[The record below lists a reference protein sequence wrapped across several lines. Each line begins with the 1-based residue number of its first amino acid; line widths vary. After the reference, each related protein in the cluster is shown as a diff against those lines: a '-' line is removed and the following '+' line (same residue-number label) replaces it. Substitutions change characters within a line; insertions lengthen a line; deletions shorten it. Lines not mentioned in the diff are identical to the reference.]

1 LVSRLVIVSNRVV
14 VPEPGKS
21 APPGG
26 LAVAVR
32 AALKNRSGLWFG
44 WSGKVDDGPDVAPK
58 VVVRDNI
65 TYVVTD
71 LSTADYQEYYNG
83 FANRVLWPI
92 LHYRVDLAE
101 FSRSDLTGYLRVN
114 GLFADQLAKLLEPDD
129 IIWVH
134 DYHLIPLARELR
146 QRGFN
151 NPIGFFLHIPC
162 PPPDLLFTIPRQEQ
176 SLGVLSHYDL
186 VGFQTENDRANYGRY
201 LAMSK
206 ATVSRDGT
214 AYSVDGRVTRIG
226 AFPVGIET
234 RDYAALAEG
243 AESSPFTKEVEHSL
257 AGRKLF
263 LGVDRLDYSKGI
275 IHRLEAFGH
284 FLEHDETWNN
294 RVTLLQITPK
304 SREEIPE
311 YMDMVRAV
319 NELVGSVNGRLGE
332 AAWVPIRYINRSYSR
347 TDLAGLFRLSAAA
360 LVTPLRDG
368 MNLVAK
374 EFVAAQNP
382 ADPGVLILSQFAG
395 AAAELDAAVIVNPH
409 ETEGMAAA
417 MKQALEMPLEER
429 QSRHASMY
437 SVIEKNDIDRWAE
450 TFLSRLADTR
460 RSFLIGQLRSLFT
473 T

>member
-1 LVSRLVIVSNRVV
+1 VIVSNRVII
-14 VPEPGKS
+14 PEPGKP

-26 LAVAVR
+26 LAVAVH
-32 AALKNRSGLWFG
+32 AALKNREGLWFG
-44 WSGKVDDGPDVAPK
+44 WSGKVDDSPDLEPTISVQGK
-58 VVVRDNI
+58 I

-71 LSTADYQEYYNG
+71 LSTGDYQEYYNG

-101 FSRSDLTGYLRVN
+101 FNRSDLTGYLRVN

-162 PPPDLLFTIPRQEQ
+162 PPPDLLFTIPHQEL

-201 LAMSK
+201 LAVSK

-234 RDYAALAEG
+234 REYAELAKT
-243 AESSPFTKEVEHSL
+243 AESSPIAREVRDSL
-257 AGRKLF
+257 SGRKLF

-284 FLEHDETWNN
+284 FLENDAQWSNK
-294 RVTLLQITPK
+294 VTLLQITPK
-304 SREEIPE
+304 SRGEIQE
-311 YMDMVRAV
+311 YHDMARAV
-319 NELVGSVNGRLGE
+319 NELVGGLNGRLGE
-332 AAWVPIRYINRSYSR
+332 AAWTPIRYINRSYSR
-347 TDLAGLFRLSAAA
+347 TDLAGIFRQSAAA

-374 EFVAAQNP
+374 EFVAAQDP
-382 ADPGVLILSQFAG
+382 DDPGVLILSQFAG
-395 AAAELDAAVIVNPH
+395 AAAELDAALIVNPH

-417 MKQALEMPLEER
+417 MKRALEMPLDER
-429 QSRHASMY
+429 RDRHARMY
-437 SVIEKNDIDRWAE
+437 ASIEKYDIDWWAE
-450 TFLSRLADTR
+450 TFLAKLADTR
-460 RSFLIGQLRSLFT
+460 RSFLIGQLRSLFN
-473 T
+473 

>member
-1 LVSRLVIVSNRVV
+1 MSRLVIVSNRVV
-14 VPEPGKS
+14 VPEPGKPP
-21 APPGG
+21 PPGG
-26 LAVAVR
+26 LAVAVH
-32 AALKNRSGLWFG
+32 AALKDREGLWFG
-44 WSGKVDDGPDVAPK
+44 WSGKVDDGPNVEPVVA
-58 VVVRDNI
+58 VRDKI

-101 FSRSDLTGYLRVN
+101 FNRSDLTGYLRVN

-206 ATVSRDGT
+206 ATVSRDGL

-234 RDYAALAEG
+234 REYAGLAVE
-243 AESSPFTKEVEHSL
+243 AEDSPFANEVRDSL
-257 AGRKLF
+257 SGRKLF

-284 FLEHDETWNN
+284 FLENEPEWSN

-311 YMDMVRAV
+311 YHDMSRAV
-319 NELVGSVNGRLGE
+319 NELVGGLNGRLGE
-332 AAWVPIRYINRSYSR
+332 AAWTPVRYINRSYSR
-347 TDLAGLFRLSAAA
+347 PALAGIFRQSAAA

-382 ADPGVLILSQFAG
+382 NDPGVLILSQFAG
-395 AAAELDAAVIVNPH
+395 AAAELDAALIVNPH

-417 MKQALEMPLEER
+417 MKQALEMPLDER
-429 QSRHASMY
+429 RDRHALMY
-437 SVIEKNDIDRWAE
+437 ASIEKYNIDWWAE
-450 TFLSRLADTR
+450 TFLAKLADTR
-460 RSFLIGQLRSLFT
+460 RSFLIGQLRSLFN
-473 T
+473 